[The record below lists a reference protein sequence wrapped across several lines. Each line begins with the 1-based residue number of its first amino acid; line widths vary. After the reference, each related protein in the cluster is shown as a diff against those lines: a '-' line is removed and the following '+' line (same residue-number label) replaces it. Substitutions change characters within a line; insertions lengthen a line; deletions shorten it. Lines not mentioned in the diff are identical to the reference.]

1 MTMAENS
8 SPRLFG
14 DEHVRRYVETGG
26 EVGYMWNGVPTLI
39 LTTTGRTSGQQRSM
53 PLIFGEDNGSYIVVA
68 SKGGAPEHPAWYRNL
83 VAHPEVEVQV
93 RADKFRARARTATQE
108 EKPALWK
115 LMASIWPSYD
125 EYQKKTR
132 REIPVV
138 ILKRQ

>member
-1 MTMAENS
+1 MAENNA
-8 SPRLFG
+8 PRLFG

-39 LTTTGRTSGQQRSM
+39 LTTTGRISGQQRSM
-53 PLIFGEDNGSYIVVA
+53 PLIFGEDNGRYIIVA

-93 RADKFRARARTATQE
+93 RADKFKARARTATQE

-115 LMASIWPSYD
+115 LMASIWPPYD

-138 ILKRQ
+138 ILERQ